1 MPIRLSGLASGMDTE
16 AMVSALVSSYTMQ
29 KDNLVKAQTRL
40 SWKQDSWKALNSTIY
55 NFYSGKLAA
64 AKQSKT
70 YNLKTASISNSTYAK
85 VTAASGAVNGTQTLE
100 VKELAA
106 AGYLTGAEISGK
118 DSEGNRKK
126 LSGDSK
132 LSSVAGLEGMTSGSI
147 TVSVEGK
154 STDISV
160 SGDMTVNQFIVR
172 LKDAGLGA
180 NFDENNQRFFIYSK
194 TSGKQHDFSMVSND
208 AGGLKAL
215 QGLGLFTLN
224 DTDIKEYREWA
235 GYASD
240 PDALNAVKDAAYKK
254 IEIKYEDRAKTYAS
268 KYNAAKKIIDTMEAD
283 DTWNGRDNVEARK
296 NVYKSEI
303 ATQFA
308 GYELK
313 DDDGNI
319 VTDDAGNPYYD
330 TEKIE
335 ADGKTELYN
344 TLQRNVT
351 NLENQLKTYDDN
363 KRVMA
368 DTAAFVTFNDE
379 GVAVAATAEDA
390 DTTAYDNIVAEVD
403 AENATLRANSD
414 AAIDSKVAYAQQ
426 MVADID
432 AGNLTASDGAQRVV
446 GEDAKIIL
454 NNAVFVNNTNN
465 FSINGLTIQ
474 ATERTGSERVTITTD
489 TDIDGIYNSIKDFLG
504 EYNAMIK
511 AMDTAYNAPSAKGY
525 EPLTSEEKEA
535 MTDDEIEK
543 WEKKIKDSILRKDG
557 ILGNAS
563 SALKTNMTTA
573 IEINGKKYSLASF
586 GIKTL
591 GYFDSGDNEKGVF
604 HIDGDPDD
612 SQTKGADDKLRAAIA
627 NDPETVISF
636 FTQLATNVYT
646 DLGKRMSTSSLSSIY
661 TIYND
666 KEMSIEYSRYNTKI
680 SDKEDEIARWEDY
693 YYRKFSRME
702 SALAALN
709 SQSSSLTSFLG
720 G

>member
-16 AMVSALVSSYTMQ
+16 AMVSALVSSYTLQ

-85 VTAASGAVNGTQTLE
+85 VTAAAGAVNGTQTLKVE
-100 VKELAA
+100 ELAA
-106 AGYLTGAEISGK
+106 SGYLTGAEIQGRN
-118 DSEGNRKK
+118 SEGNITK
-126 LSGDSK
+126 LSGSSK
-132 LSSVAGLEGMTSGSI
+132 LGSIDGLGDLTSGSI
-147 TVSVEGK
+147 TVSVDGK
-154 STDISV
+154 SRDIAV
-160 SGDMTVNQFIVR
+160 NKDMTINQFIVQ

-180 NFDENNQRFFIYSK
+180 NFDENNQRFFINSK
-194 TSGKQHDFSMVSND
+194 TSGADHDFSMVSNNEN
-208 AGGLKAL
+208 GLKAL

-224 DTDIKEYREWA
+224 KTDVEEYRQWA

-240 PDALNAVKDAAYKK
+240 SDALNAVKDAAYKK

-268 KYNAAKKIIDTMEAD
+268 KYNAAKKVIDTIAAN
-283 DTWNGRDNVEARK
+283 DTWNGRDGVVTRLN
-296 NVYKSEI
+296 NYKSEI
-303 ATQFA
+303 ATRFA
-308 GYELK
+308 GYELT
-313 DDDGNI
+313 DDDGTI
-319 VTDDAGNPYYD
+319 ITDDAGNPLYD
-330 TEKIE
+330 TERIE
-335 ADGKTELYN
+335 ADGKIELYN
-344 TLQRNVT
+344 SIQRNYKD
-351 NLENQLKTYDDN
+351 LEGQLKLYDQN
-363 KRVMA
+363 KTIM
-368 DTAAFVTFNDE
+368 DESAAFVSFNDE
-379 GVAVAATAEDA
+379 GLAVAAKAEDA
-390 DTTAYDNIVAEVD
+390 DTTAYDSIVAEVD

-432 AGNLTASDGAQRVV
+432 AGILTDSDGAQRVV
-446 GEDAKIIL
+446 GKDAKIIL

-474 ATERTGSERVTITTD
+474 ATELTGTERVTITTD
-489 TDIDGIYNSIKDFLG
+489 TDVDGIYNSIKDFLG

-543 WEKKIKDSILRKDG
+543 WEQKIKDSILRKDG

-573 IEINGKKYSLASF
+573 IEINGKKYSLSSF

-604 HIDGDPDD
+604 HIDGDSDD
-612 SQTKGADDKLRAAIA
+612 PQTKGADDKLRAAIA

-636 FTQLATNVYT
+636 FTQLATEVYN

-666 KEMSIEYSRYNTKI
+666 KEMSVEYSRYNTKI
-680 SDKEDEIARWEDY
+680 SDKEDEIAKWEDF

-720 G
+720 K

>member
-16 AMVSALVSSYTMQ
+16 AMVSALVSSYTLQ

-85 VTAASGAVNGTQTLE
+85 VTAAAGAVNGTQTLKVE
-100 VKELAA
+100 ELAA
-106 AGYLTGAEISGK
+106 SGYLTGAEIQGRN
-118 DSEGNRKK
+118 SEGNITK
-126 LSGDSK
+126 LSGSSK
-132 LSSVAGLEGMTSGSI
+132 LGSIDGLGDLTSGSI
-147 TVSVEGK
+147 TVSVDGK
-154 STDISV
+154 SRDIAV
-160 SGDMTVNQFIVR
+160 NKDMTINQFIVQ

-180 NFDENNQRFFIYSK
+180 NFDENNQRFFINSK
-194 TSGKQHDFSMVSND
+194 TSGADHDFSMVSNNEN
-208 AGGLKAL
+208 GLKAL

-224 DTDIKEYREWA
+224 KTDVEEYRQWA

-240 PDALNAVKDAAYKK
+240 SDALNAVKDAAYKK

-268 KYNAAKKIIDTMEAD
+268 KYNAAKKVIDTITAN
-283 DTWNGRDNVEARK
+283 DTWNGRDGVVTRLN
-296 NVYKSEI
+296 NYKTEI
-303 ATQFA
+303 ATRFA
-308 GYELK
+308 GYELT
-313 DDDGNI
+313 DDDGTI
-319 VTDDAGNPYYD
+319 ITDDAGNPLYD
-330 TEKIE
+330 TERIE
-335 ADGKTELYN
+335 ADGKIELYN
-344 TLQRNVT
+344 SIQRNYKD
-351 NLENQLKTYDDN
+351 LEGQLKLYDQN
-363 KRVMA
+363 KTIM
-368 DTAAFVTFNDE
+368 DESAAFVSFNDE
-379 GVAVAATAEDA
+379 GLAVAAKAEDA
-390 DTTAYDNIVAEVD
+390 DTTAYDSIVAEVD

-432 AGNLTASDGAQRVV
+432 AGILTDSDGAQRVV
-446 GEDAKIIL
+446 GKDAKIIL

-474 ATERTGSERVTITTD
+474 ATELTGTERVTITTD
-489 TDIDGIYNSIKDFLG
+489 TDVDGIYNSIKDFLG

-543 WEKKIKDSILRKDG
+543 WEQKIKDSILRKDG

-573 IEINGKKYSLASF
+573 VEINGKKYSLSSF

-612 SQTKGADDKLRAAIA
+612 PQTKGADDKLRAAIA

-636 FTQLATNVYT
+636 FTQLATEVYN

-666 KEMSIEYSRYNTKI
+666 KEMSVEYSRYNTKI
-680 SDKEDEIARWEDY
+680 SDKEDEIAKWEDF

-720 G
+720 K